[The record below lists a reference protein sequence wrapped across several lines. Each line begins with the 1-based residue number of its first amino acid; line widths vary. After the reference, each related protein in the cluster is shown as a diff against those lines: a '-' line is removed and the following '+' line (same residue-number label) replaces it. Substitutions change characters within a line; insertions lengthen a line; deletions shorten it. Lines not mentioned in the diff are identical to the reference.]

1 MTGVDGRIAR
11 GERTR
16 KAVVSALLSLYEEN
30 NLTPTIDDIASRV
43 GVTSRTIYHHFE
55 DHEAIAEAL
64 REHQR
69 PLIAPHLA
77 AQPSRTLD
85 ARVQGLSAPRA
96 ELFELV
102 APVRRAALANMH
114 RSARMRKS
122 QASMASRLRRQVAT
136 TFDTE
141 LSQLDDDLRA
151 ETLEILDLY
160 LSWDTWERLRRWQRL
175 SVTRSKALVRD
186 LVSEALTPP
195 A

>member
-1 MTGVDGRIAR
+1 MNINV
-11 GERTR
+11 
-16 KAVVSALLSLYEEN
+16 
-30 NLTPTIDDIASRV
+30 
-43 GVTSRTIYHHFE
+43 
-55 DHEAIAEAL
+55 
-64 REHQR
+64 

-77 AQPSRTLD
+77 AQPSGTLD
-85 ARVQGLSAPRA
+85 ARVQGLIAQRA

-175 SVTRSKALVRD
+175 SGGQIEGPGPRSRQRGPSLHRLD
-186 LVSEALTPP
+186 RGRP
-195 A
+195 APVP

>member
-1 MTGVDGRIAR
+1 MTCVDGRIAR

-16 KAVVSALLSLYEEN
+16 KAVVGALLSLYEEN

-43 GVTSRTIYHHFE
+43 GMTSRTIYHHFA

-77 AQPSRTLD
+77 AQPSGTLD
-85 ARVQGLSAPRA
+85 ARVQGLIAQRA

-122 QASMASRLRRQVAT
+122 QAGMASRLRRQVAT

-175 SVTRSKALVRD
+175 SVTRSKALVRG
-186 LVSEALTPP
+186 LVSETLTPP
-195 A
+195 V